1 MSNISFD
8 RFKLSIPSACLT
20 ILDES
25 AFTTTLSGEGELL
38 RRRYE
43 QTSPFYYS
51 ICIDQRKMTTEIEFS
66 GKALLDDY
74 PSLISKANITNCFEN
89 INSYGICYINSEQVL
104 QTAIVK
110 QCDVTFDVAS
120 PYSIKD
126 LYTNINLSSSKKWCI
141 REICSNR
148 FTIESTNTTNRF
160 KSRFIVYDKGEEMTR
175 KSNTN
180 FLSTVRNPEEQL
192 EYYKGKMRFELN
204 LNSMN
209 RISHFFGDSDT
220 RLITLL
226 HSPSDPIDVFLTE
239 ATGYE
244 DTLQHASK
252 LSASLTNLEHLLL
265 LAICAYDL
273 NKVELL
279 IRDIYGASRSIKRCK
294 EPYENL
300 LERLKCIIPDPQNNL
315 LCQDI
320 SSQLKYMLGLLNEP
334 VNVSVPNLRKLYNSS
349 KQTTPQGKTN
359 SVNGSYIDLFNIDYT
374 HMQEI

>member
-1 MSNISFD
+1 MNKITFD

-20 ILDES
+20 IKNES
-25 AFTTTLSGEGELL
+25 AFITTLSGDGELL

-51 ICIDQRKMTTEIEFS
+51 VYIDQCSMNTEIEFS

-74 PSLISKANITNCFEN
+74 PSLINETNISTCFEN
-89 INSYGICYINSEQVL
+89 INNFGICYINSEQVL

-110 QCDVTFDVAS
+110 QCDVTFDVTS
-120 PYSIKD
+120 PYSIQE

-141 REICSNR
+141 RDICINR

-175 KSNTN
+175 KSNSN
-180 FLSTVRNPEEQL
+180 FLSTVHNPEEQL
-192 EYYKGKMRFELN
+192 EYYKGKIRFELN

-220 RLITLL
+220 RLMTLL
-226 HSPSDPIDVFLTE
+226 QSPSDPIAVFLTE

-244 DTLQHASK
+244 DTLHQASK
-252 LSASLTNLEHLLL
+252 LSGSLRNLEHLLL
-265 LAICAYDL
+265 LAICEYDL

-279 IRDIYGASRSIKRCK
+279 IRDLYGTSRSIKRCK
-294 EPYENL
+294 KSYARL
-300 LERLKCIIPDPQNNL
+300 LNRLKEVIPEPQTNV

-320 SSQLKYMLGLLNEP
+320 SSQLKYMLGLLKEP
-334 VNVSVPNLRKLYNSS
+334 ANISAPNLRKLYNAS
-349 KQTTPQGKTN
+349 KQKTPQGKTN
-359 SVNGSYIDLFNIDYT
+359 SVDGGYIDLFNT
-374 HMQEI
+374 